1 MDREKGRTK
10 VVAIIPAF
18 NEGKT
23 ISRVLEV
30 IASYPG
36 FDDVL
41 VVDDGSTDD
50 TALMASRF
58 PVRVIRNAEN
68 LGKGRAME
76 KGVAATNAS
85 ILFFCDA
92 DMHGFTH
99 EMLETIVRPVLEGE
113 SEMVIAM
120 RNWRM
125 YYAGFVL
132 SIIPILGGQR
142 ALTRELWNRVPS
154 EYKERFMIET
164 ALNFYARY
172 WGNGFQ
178 YKVCSGLTQTIKE
191 EKYGFWKGFRARI
204 LMSAEVVFA
213 QIRLQLSAVPPNLRT
228 GRVALRNTAVALG
241 GTLIGA
247 LTLIASYRGPVA
259 FVREMF
265 AKELRQD
272 PDAPF
277 VQLLLYLASNLGAEL
292 IALIGISLISLNIL
306 VVVLN
311 FPKLRYLGYKPAPAQ
326 RVG

>member
-23 ISRVLEV
+23 ISGVLEV
-30 IASYPG
+30 ISKYPG

-50 TALMASRF
+50 TAQIASRF
-58 PVRVIRNAEN
+58 PVRVIRNTKN

-76 KGVAATNAS
+76 KGVTATDAS

-99 EMLETIVRPVLEGE
+99 AMLDDIVRPVIEGE

-125 YYAGFVL
+125 YYVGFVL

-142 ALTRELWNRVPS
+142 ALTRELWNQVPL

-178 YKVCSGLTQTIKE
+178 YKVCIGLTQMIKE
-191 EKYGFWKGFRARI
+191 EKYGFWPGLKSRI
-204 LMSAEVVFA
+204 RMSAEIVFA
-213 QIRLQLSAVPPNLRT
+213 QIRLQLSSVPPNLRT
-228 GRVALRNTAVALG
+228 GRVAMRNCAVALG
-241 GTLIGA
+241 GALFGTLI
-247 LTLIASYRGPVA
+247 LIAVYRGPAV

-265 AKELRQD
+265 SKELRED

-277 VQLLLYLASNLGAEL
+277 VQLLLYLASNLGVEL
-292 IALIGISLISLNIL
+292 IAVMGMTLITLNIL

-311 FPKLRYLGYKPAPAQ
+311 FPKLRFLAYRPAPVQ
-326 RVG
+326 RVS

>member
-1 MDREKGRTK
+1 MDRKKGHAK
-10 VVAIIPAF
+10 VSAIIPAF
-18 NEGKT
+18 NEAET
-23 ISRVLEV
+23 IRGVLEV
-30 IASYPG
+30 ISRYPG
-36 FDDVL
+36 FDDII
-41 VVDDGSTDD
+41 VVDDGSSDE
-50 TALMASRF
+50 TAKVAAGF
-58 PVRVIRNAEN
+58 PVRVIRSEVN

-76 KGVAATNAS
+76 IGVAATDAD

-92 DMHGFTH
+92 DMHGFT
-99 EMLETIVRPVLEGE
+99 EAMLSDIVDPVRRGE

-125 YYAGFVL
+125 YYAGFIL

-142 ALTRELWNRVPS
+142 ALTRSLWNKVPS

-178 YKVCSGLTQTIKE
+178 YKVYAGLTQTIKE
-191 EKYGFWKGFRARI
+191 QKYGFWKGFASRI
-204 LMSAEVVFA
+204 RMSAEVVFA
-213 QIRLQLSAVPPNLRT
+213 EIRLQMSAVPTNLRT
-228 GRVALRNTAVALG
+228 GRVALGNTAVALG
-241 GTLIGA
+241 GTFIGA

-265 AKELRQD
+265 AKELRED
-272 PDAPF
+272 PDGPL

-292 IALIGISLISLNIL
+292 IALIGVSLISINIF

-311 FPKLRYLGYKPAPAQ
+311 FPNLRYLAYRPAPAQ